1 MNQRPNCKVHGVIEK
16 NREFQ
21 KNIYFSVI
29 DYAKRLVLDLDLV
42 LDCVDHSKLENS

>member
-1 MNQRPNCKVHGVIEK
+1 MAAVTICSD
-16 NREFQ
+16 FAAQ